1 MQRRKFIQAG
11 VPLAIGGA
19 VALSSAEARAATP
32 PRPAAESEL
41 IEWRT
46 YDIAWG
52 GNQGLLM
59 SYLKDALEPALRGR
73 GATQFVTF
81 QEYGDPSPAKL
92 YVMISYPDAATYVSS
107 QDLSG
112 DAAFTAA
119 SQEYDALPPVKP
131 IYSRYSSW
139 LLSAFTGMPQSVA
152 PDGSAGLF
160 ELRIYEGYSED
171 ATRRKIGMFND
182 YEIKIFDDTGLKPV
196 FYADM
201 IAGPHR
207 PALIYLLQF
216 ESMVQRDE
224 NWVKFGA
231 DATWNKINKMEKYAD
246 SVSNIVRTFLVP
258 A

>member
-1 MQRRKFIQAG
+1 MQRRTFIQAG
-11 VPLAIGGA
+11 VPLALGGA
-19 VALSSAEARAATP
+19 VALSSAEALAATP
-32 PRPAAESEL
+32 HRPAAESEL

-46 YDIAWG
+46 YDLAWG
-52 GNQGLLM
+52 GNQALLM
-59 SYLKDALEPALRGR
+59 RYLKDALEPALRGR

-81 QEYGDPSPAKL
+81 KEYGDPSPGKL
-92 YVMISYPDAATYVSS
+92 HVMISYPDAATYVSS

-112 DAAFTAA
+112 DATFAEA
-119 SQEYDALPPVKP
+119 SREYDALAPAQP
-131 IYSRYSSW
+131 IFSRYSSW
-139 LLSAFTGMPQSVA
+139 LLSAFTGMPRSVA
-152 PDGSAGLF
+152 PDASAGLF

-216 ESMVQRDE
+216 EDMQQRDE

-231 DATWNKINKMEKYAD
+231 DPTWNTINKLEKYAD

>member
-11 VPLAIGGA
+11 LPLAIGGA
-19 VALSSAEARAATP
+19 VALSSGEAMAATT
-32 PRPAAESEL
+32 RPVAESEL

-46 YDIAWG
+46 YEMAWG
-52 GNQGLLM
+52 GNQNLLM
-59 SYLKDALEPALRGR
+59 TYLKDALQPALLRQ
-73 GATQFVTF
+73 GATQFATF
-81 QEYGDPSPAKL
+81 KEYGDPNPARL
-92 YVMISYPDAATYVSS
+92 HVMISYPDAATYVST

-112 DAAFTAA
+112 DTAYTEAAK
-119 SQEYDALPPVKP
+119 EYDALAPAKP
-131 IYSRYSSW
+131 IFSRYASW

-152 PDGSAGLF
+152 PDASAGLF

-171 ATRRKIGMFND
+171 ATRRKISMFND
-182 YEIKIFDDTGLKPV
+182 YEIKIFDETGLKPV

-216 ESMVQRDE
+216 EDMEQRNE
-224 NWVKFGA
+224 NWGKFGA
-231 DATWNKINKMEKYAD
+231 DPTWNKVNKMEKYAD